1 MNDKFHQ
8 ASFQIEKDDNVAVA
22 LSDLEPGQV
31 RIHGSSRVQTIAI
44 ADPVKQ
50 GHKIANSTIRAG
62 EPVLKYGVP
71 IGIATR
77 DIEAGTWVHLHN
89 CRSYYDKRSSTLDL
103 ESGAPTDIQY
113 E

>member
-22 LSDLEPGQV
+22 LSDLEPGSI
-31 RIHGSSRVQTIAI
+31 RIHGSSLLEVIVITDA
-44 ADPVKQ
+44 VKQ
-50 GHKIANSTIRAG
+50 GHKIANRMISEG

-71 IGIATR
+71 IGIAIH
-77 DIEAGTWVHLHN
+77 DIEAGKWVHLHN
-89 CRSYYDKRSSTLDL
+89 CKSYYDKRSSTLDL

-113 E
+113 D